1 VLAAILTGIEKK
13 QIAPHASLR
22 HAYRARIMGTAAS
35 KPSGLGDATAAQGKK
50 GSGESAAPC
59 PLGFDKMVSTP
70 ADEKDSS
77 PAAAAAGAAA
87 SSSSCP
93 VKKLLPGAG
102 GPTESSSGASSGCP
116 VKEEDRPKVAKYLHP
131 HKYNV
136 YSQRIDA
143 DSASGKGALDPTNNM
158 PANPNQEPAPGQQ
171 KPLSTARVPST
182 IPKGGEESTWTYPSP
197 QMFW

>member
-1 VLAAILTGIEKK
+1 
-13 QIAPHASLR
+13 
-22 HAYRARIMGTAAS
+22 MGTVAS
-35 KPSGLGDATAAQGKK
+35 RPSAPGDAAAAQKQK
-50 GSGESAAPC
+50 GSGDTTAPC
-59 PLGFDKMVSTP
+59 PLGFDKMVSTA
-70 ADEKDSS
+70 ADENDAPPASAAAA
-77 PAAAAAGAAA
+77 PAAAAA
-87 SSSSCP
+87 SSCP

-102 GPTESSSGASSGCP
+102 GAGGSAEPSGGASSGCP

-136 YSQRIDA
+136 YSQRIDTDA
-143 DSASGKGALDPTNNM
+143 AGAAGKGRLDPTNNM
-158 PANPNQEPAPGQQ
+158 PANPNQELAPGQQ